1 MEYNDNV
8 DNLIGIENVE
18 TLSNDGQAGFVHGS
32 YFTMRVFFSWLHAGI
47 DLGMIPTIVEDYA
60 SVLTAKMFE
69 MMHSFP
75 VGAET
80 FHEIAEIIRS
90 AEVHTEEKKEDVSD
104 DDFNNFMNSLGA
116 E

>member
-8 DNLIGIENVE
+8 DKLISVENIE
-18 TLSNDGQAGFVHGS
+18 TLSKDGQAGFVHGS
-32 YFTMRVFFSWLHAGI
+32 YFAMRVFYSWLHAGI
-47 DLGMIPTIVEDYA
+47 DMGMIPTMAEKYA
-60 SVLTAKMFE
+60 TVFTMKMFN
-69 MMHSFP
+69 MFTSFP
-75 VGAET
+75 VGAAT

-104 DDFNNFMNSLGA
+104 DDFNNFMNSLGV